1 MNCLPWL
8 WPWKRLDDQYS
19 KIPSMPQY
27 PFIGS
32 YPSFKEFL
40 AKDTVNLYFRKCHKE
55 LGPVIEHNLFGN
67 KNVSVADPDISKQIL
82 SGPHFGRHD
91 FLIANSRDIIE
102 FALFGMSTGPIW
114 KSHRK
119 AIVAGLGPQFV
130 KNSYAASIELMQD
143 FVRLLNLKIND
154 SASGETEI
162 NIRTYL
168 SAVTL
173 DIIMRVACNTDIHC
187 LETCGDEVN
196 GDSGVRKSQVKV
208 AEPDSEDYFAA
219 LRVNIDK
226 ISQVLFTR
234 VFVPPFLHGWV
245 KVGRKRMKP
254 LADFFKGMA
263 ASVLEP
269 RKGLRAAPDR
279 DLVSILLA
287 EEKDGTR
294 KFSDKEASDELVA
307 LLLAGHETTANTLTN
322 VFLRVTQDAR
332 VLKRLQEEIDGKL
345 GPNENPL
352 LQDLAEFKYLDNVF
366 RETQRVHP
374 VVMGVGRLA
383 VEDTEFETG
392 DVKYKIQKGTEVF
405 VSIQGM
411 MFSEELWG
419 LDVEVF
425 NPDRWD
431 NPVNEAAFLPFG
443 GGPHKCP
450 GMKMAVMESKVSL
463 IKLFQNFNF
472 ELVEGQDLVHRDGV
486 TVHLKDGLR
495 LRVRRRGEQ

>member
-27 PFIGS
+27 PLIGS
-32 YPSFKEFL
+32 YPSFKQYL
-40 AKDTVNLYFRKCHKE
+40 AKDTVNLYFRKCHRE

-91 FLIANSRDIIE
+91 FLIANSRDLTE
-102 FALFGMSTGPIW
+102 FALFGMSTGPVW

-130 KNSYAASIELMQD
+130 KKSYAASIELMQD

-154 SASGETEI
+154 SESGEAVV

-187 LETCGDEVN
+187 LETCDEVP
-196 GDSGVRKSQVKV
+196 GGTGARKSEVKL
-208 AEPDSEDYFAA
+208 AETDSEEYFSA
-219 LRVNIDK
+219 LRVNIDR

-234 VFVPPFLHGWV
+234 VFMPPFLHDWAR
-245 KVGRKRMKP
+245 VGKRRMKP
-254 LADFFKGMA
+254 LADFFQGMA

-269 RKGLRAAPDR
+269 RKGLGVGADK
-279 DLVSILLA
+279 DLVSILIA

-322 VFLRVTQDAR
+322 VFLRVTQDAA

-345 GPNENPL
+345 QPNEDPL
-352 LQDLAEFKYLDNVF
+352 LEDLAQFKYLDNVF

-383 VEDTEFETG
+383 VEDTEFETR
-392 DVKYKIQKGTEVF
+392 DAKYKISKGTEVF

-411 MFSEELWG
+411 MYCEELWG
-419 LDVEVF
+419 PDADVF

-431 NPVNEAAFLPFG
+431 GAVDEAAFLPFG

-463 IKLFQNFNF
+463 IKLFQSFNF

-486 TVHLKDGLR
+486 TVHLKDGLK
-495 LRVRRRGEQ
+495 LRVTRRGEQ